1 MSNSGKLVAIAT
13 AVTIV
18 TASGYPQSV
27 SAAGQRSPGSFIVAM
42 DDMKPMQPDPAK
54 KADPGMGQP
63 AGQAPQMGRMM
74 GDDKMGMGMPQKDQD
89 KMGSGSMNQPGGMM
103 MMMERMM
110 RGQMCGMP
118 GMSGTAATSTDI
130 TDRTEGR
137 IAFLKAELQISD
149 KQITDWNALADA
161 LRSARSHLVE
171 AQQLVAFDKKMTS
184 AERLEAYE
192 KHLAERLEAVKSSRA
207 AYNRL
212 YASLNEEQ
220 KRTSDTI
227 LLPLIG
233 AF

>member
-1 MSNSGKLVAIAT
+1 MNNSIKLLAIAT
-13 AVTIV
+13 AGAIV
-18 TASGYPQSV
+18 AVSGSPQSG
-27 SAAGQRSPGSFIVAM
+27 SAAGQRSLGSFIIAM
-42 DDMKPMQPDPAK
+42 DDMKPMQPDSSK
-54 KADPGMGQP
+54 KS
-63 AGQAPQMGRMM
+63 MM
-74 GDDKMGMGMPQKDQD
+74 DDDKMGMPQKDQD
-89 KMGSGSMNQPGGMM
+89 KMGPGSMSQPGG

-118 GMSGTAATSTDI
+118 GTAGTAAASTDI

-149 KQITDWNALADA
+149 KQVADWNALADA
-161 LRSARSHLVE
+161 LRSARSHLVQ
-171 AQQLVAFDKKMTS
+171 AQQLVASDKKMTS

-212 YASLNEEQ
+212 YAALNEDQ

>member
-18 TASGYPQSV
+18 AISGSLQRV
-27 SAAGQRSPGSFIVAM
+27 SAAPQLSSGTFIVAM
-42 DDMKPMQPDPAK
+42 DDMKPMQPDSSK
-54 KADPGMGQP
+54 KFDPGMGQP
-63 AGQAPQMGRMM
+63 GGPSQPMGRMM
-74 GDDKMGMGMPQKDQD
+74 DNDKMGVPQKDQD
-89 KMGSGSMNQPGGMM
+89 KMGQGSMNQSGGMM

-110 RGQMCGMP
+110 RGCGMP
-118 GMSGTAATSTDI
+118 SSSVTAAASTDI

-137 IAFLKAELQISD
+137 VAFLKAELQISD
-149 KQITDWNALADA
+149 KQMTDWNALADA

-171 AQQLVAFDKKMTS
+171 AQQLVASDKKMTS

-207 AYNRL
+207 AFNRL
-212 YASLNEEQ
+212 YATLNEEQ

>member
-1 MSNSGKLVAIAT
+1 MNNSVKLLAIAT
-13 AVTIV
+13 AGAIV
-18 TASGYPQSV
+18 AASGYPQSV
-27 SAAGQRSPGSFIVAM
+27 SAAGQQSSGGFIVAM
-42 DDMKPMQPDPAK
+42 DGMKPMQPDSSK
-54 KADPGMGQP
+54 KSDPSMGQP
-63 AGQAPQMGRMM
+63 AGQSPQMGRMM
-74 GDDKMGMGMPQKDQD
+74 DDDKMGMPQKDQD
-89 KMGSGSMNQPGGMM
+89 KMGPGSMNQPGG

-118 GMSGTAATSTDI
+118 GTAGTAAASTDI

-137 IAFLKAELQISD
+137 IAFLKAELQILD
-149 KQITDWNALADA
+149 KQVGDWNALADA
-161 LRSARSHLVE
+161 LRSARSHLVQ
-171 AQQLVAFDKKMTS
+171 AQQLVASDRKMTS

-192 KHLAERLEAVKSSRA
+192 RHLAERLEAVKSSRA

-212 YASLNEEQ
+212 YAALNEEQ

>member
-1 MSNSGKLVAIAT
+1 MSNSGRLVAIAT

-18 TASGYPQSV
+18 AASGYPQNV
-27 SAAGQRSPGSFIVAM
+27 LAAGQRSPSRFIVAM
-42 DDMKPMQPDPAK
+42 DDMKPMQPDSSK
-54 KADPGMGQP
+54 KSDTGMGQP
-63 AGQAPQMGRMM
+63 AGQSPQMGRMM
-74 GDDKMGMGMPQKDQD
+74 DDDKMGMPQKDQD
-89 KMGSGSMNQPGGMM
+89 KMGPGAMNQPGGMM
-103 MMMERMM
+103 PMMERMM

-118 GMSGTAATSTDI
+118 GTSGTAAASTDI

-137 IAFLKAELQISD
+137 IAFLKAELEISD
-149 KQITDWNALADA
+149 KQIADWNALADA
-161 LRSARSHLVE
+161 LRSARSHLVQ
-171 AQQLVAFDKKMTS
+171 AQQLVASDKKMTS

-212 YASLNEEQ
+212 YVALNEEQ

>member
-1 MSNSGKLVAIAT
+1 MKNSVKLLAIA
-13 AVTIV
+13 A
-18 TASGYPQSV
+18 ASAIIAAFGYPQSV
-27 SAAGQRSPGSFIVAM
+27 SVAGQQSPSRFIVAM
-42 DDMKPMQPDPAK
+42 DDMKSMQPDSSK
-54 KADPGMGQP
+54 KADPGMGTP
-63 AGQAPQMGRMM
+63 GGQSPKMGRMM
-74 GDDKMGMGMPQKDQD
+74 DDDKMEMPQKDQD

-103 MMMERMM
+103 MERMM
-110 RGQMCGMP
+110 RQMCGMP
-118 GMSGTAATSTDI
+118 GTAGTAASTDI

-149 KQITDWNALADA
+149 KQVGDWNALADA
-161 LRSARSHLVE
+161 LRSARSHLVQ
-171 AQQLVAFDKKMTS
+171 AQQLVASDKKITS

-212 YASLNEEQ
+212 YAALNEEQ
-220 KRTSDTI
+220 RRTSDTI